1 MKLFILS
8 NKSNFYLNE
17 NKSMANQYEN
27 ESQRDIRFAATSR
40 IWAFATGMLAI
51 CIPLTAVA
59 RSGPI
64 LPLAVITGAAV
75 GTRAVWKSSDKNS
88 GNSNLSLPNS
98 VEALE
103 ERIANLETII
113 GSEDINFRRRLHQ
126 VDTSDR
132 GKEL

>member
-1 MKLFILS
+1 LKLFILS

>member
-1 MKLFILS
+1 
-8 NKSNFYLNE
+8 
-17 NKSMANQYEN
+17 MANQYEN